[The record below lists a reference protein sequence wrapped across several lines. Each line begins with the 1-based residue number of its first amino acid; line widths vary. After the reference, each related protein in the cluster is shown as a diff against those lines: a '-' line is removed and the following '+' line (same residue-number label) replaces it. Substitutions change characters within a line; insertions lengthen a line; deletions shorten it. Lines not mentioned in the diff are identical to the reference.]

1 MILFVKMGK
10 KTNSGAFKRT
20 KFRKTIFTKFKGVK
34 NSKSEPKK
42 LSCLFTF
49 KFFILLIVQ
58 YCEETFLND
67 EEGWREEA
75 QGVIKDIDKY
85 VKVRKLFI

>member
-1 MILFVKMGK
+1 
-10 KTNSGAFKRT
+10 
-20 KFRKTIFTKFKGVK
+20 
-34 NSKSEPKK
+34 
-42 LSCLFTF
+42 
-49 KFFILLIVQ
+49 VQ